1 MVSRE
6 SAGEVMAPV
15 LQRNV
20 RALIDRR
27 RAEEQRKP
35 WQERLADRV
44 TRFTGSMRFVGIHL
58 VLFGGWIGWNLPFSP
73 LPRFDPSLVILAMA
87 ASVEAI
93 FLSTF
98 ILISQNR
105 MQAIADRR
113 ADLDLQVNLLSE
125 HEITRL
131 IRLVKRIAERME
143 IDESESRELPEL
155 ERDVQP
161 EKVLEHIENVAR
173 EEGAA
178 PKPEQAATSRL
189 RRSGEDER

>member
-1 MVSRE
+1 MASSE
-6 SAGEVMAPV
+6 SGGEVMAPV
-15 LQRNV
+15 VERNV
-20 RALIDRR
+20 RALVDRR
-27 RAEEQRKP
+27 RAEEQRKR

-44 TRFTGSMRFVGIHL
+44 TRFTGSMRFVAIHL

-73 LPRFDPSLVILAMA
+73 LPRFDPSLVVLAMA

-105 MQAIADRR
+105 MQAVADRR

-131 IRLVKRIAERME
+131 IRLVKRIAERMDIE
-143 IDESESRELPEL
+143 ESESRELPDL

-161 EKVLEHIENVAR
+161 ERVLEHIESVSR
-173 EEGAA
+173 EQDA
-178 PKPEQAATSRL
+178 PKPERPAT
-189 RRSGEDER
+189 